1 MARISTKNMQS
12 KEINQKRGPTTGNE
26 STGTKRAD
34 FMSEKAASGSEKSEL
49 ANMITGAVSA
59 RGKGM
64 QGFRDKSTEGLS
76 PKTNV
81 GRGPTKGNAGKQKS
95 GAARRGALGAT
106 SGY

>member
-1 MARISTKNMQS
+1 MARISTSNMQA
-12 KEINQKRGPTTGNE
+12 KPINQKRGPTTGNE

-34 FMSEKAASGSEKSEL
+34 FVSEKARTGSEKSEL
-49 ANMITGAVSA
+49 ATMITDAVAS
-59 RGKGM
+59 RGTGM
-64 QGFRDKSTEGLS
+64 RGFRDPSTEGLS

-95 GAARRGALGAT
+95 GAARKGAVGAT